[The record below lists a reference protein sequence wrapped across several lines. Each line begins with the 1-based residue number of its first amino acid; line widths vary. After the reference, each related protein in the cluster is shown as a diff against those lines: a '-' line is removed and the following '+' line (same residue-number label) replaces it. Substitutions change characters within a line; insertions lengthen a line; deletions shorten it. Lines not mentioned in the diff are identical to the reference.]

1 MYATLLAFL
10 NPGDEVI
17 CIEPFFD
24 QYTASIIFNGGRPVY
39 VPLHPPA
46 NLPEGRKPEGK
57 DWSVDFDEL
66 RYVLLSPRP
75 ERLERLMSCAG
86 LQGCRHP
93 QDQGPHPQHPS

>member
-24 QYTASIIFNGGRPVY
+24 QYTASIVFNGGKPVY

-46 NLPEGRKPEGK
+46 NLAEGQRPEGK
-57 DWSVDFDEL
+57 DWTVDFDEL
-66 RYVLLSPRP
+66 RCV
-75 ERLERLMSCAG
+75 
-86 LQGCRHP
+86 
-93 QDQGPHPQHPS
+93 